1 LKTSLNTEKENKF
14 IIVFLVIVTTL
25 LVIFFTSKLWMYDD
39 NPIRQTTLNEKIES
53 LEQTELTL
61 LNWYYNEKENFM
73 EVIIDK
79 KNVGEDS
86 LIPSIS
92 FEAREIELDEN
103 IPVDV
108 IYETDNIF
116 VVHLKKIPEK
126 YKFIDLMVTETRDEE
141 VVRVEKEEE
150 EGVGLESETVEEIDL
165 IDSNFVVL
173 TGDYREIEIDNGLE
187 IKSGKDYEI
196 TSIEHEIQRTKD
208 KVESIIKERI
218 PLENRF
224 IIEEESKIKEAEE
237 ELEYLSGDEKLE
249 LEQTISGYEQKINS
263 AIENKE
269 ELEEEVKGL
278 EDKVLGMEKKLS
290 KMSEEEIKE
299 SDKEDVEELKEEKES
314 EDDEVTS
321 DKDKKEDEEVRV
333 KS

>member
-1 LKTSLNTEKENKF
+1 NTEKENKF
-14 IIVFLVIVTTL
+14 IIAFLVIVTTL
-25 LVIFFTSKLWMYDD
+25 SVIFFTSKLWMYDD

-73 EVIIDK
+73 QVIIDK

-86 LIPSIS
+86 LTPSIN

-150 EGVGLESETVEEIDL
+150 GVGLESESVEEIDL
-165 IDSNFVVL
+165 VDSNFVVL
-173 TGDYREIEIDNGLE
+173 TGDYREIEIDNELE

-196 TSIEHEIQRTKD
+196 TSIEHEIKKTKE
-208 KVESIIKERI
+208 KIESIIKEKI
-218 PLENRF
+218 PLENRY
-224 IIEEESKIKEAEE
+224 IIEEESKIKEEE
-237 ELEYLSGDEKLE
+237 GE
-249 LEQTISGYEQKINS
+249 
-263 AIENKE
+263 
-269 ELEEEVKGL
+269 
-278 EDKVLGMEKKLS
+278 
-290 KMSEEEIKE
+290 
-299 SDKEDVEELKEEKES
+299 
-314 EDDEVTS
+314 
-321 DKDKKEDEEVRV
+321 
-333 KS
+333 